1 MAQQT
6 EEQPTAVLG
15 AIAANLIVAIAK
27 FPAAFFTGSSSM
39 LSEGIHSSVDTVNEG
54 LLLLGIKRSKRPPDA
69 MHPFRHGQELYFWS
83 LIVAIVLF
91 GLGGGMSIYE
101 GILHLLNPHRLADP
115 VWNYVVLGVAFVAEG
130 ISWTVALRKFLPTR
144 EAQETLWHTIR
155 HTKDPTVIT
164 VLFEDSA
171 ALAGLVVAF
180 LGVWLSHQFN
190 QPWLDGTAS
199 IIIGLILA
207 VVAFLLVYESRGLLI
222 GESADLQVIQ
232 NIRQI
237 VQSDRDI
244 ADVQRILTMH
254 FGPNEILL
262 TLDLRFVPSLT
273 GEEIANVV
281 ARIEA
286 AIRAGQPKITK
297 IFIEVQALCGT
308 GQAQ

>member
-1 MAQQT
+1 
-6 EEQPTAVLG
+6 
-15 AIAANLIVAIAK
+15 
-27 FPAAFFTGSSSM
+27 M
-39 LSEGIHSSVDTVNEG
+39 LSEGIHSSIDTINEG

-69 MHPFRHGQELYFWS
+69 MHPFGHGQELYFWS

-101 GILHLLNPHRLADP
+101 GILHLLNPQRLADP

-130 ISWTVALRKFLPTR
+130 ISWTVARRKFLPTR
-144 EAQETLWHTIR
+144 ETQETLWHTIR

-171 ALAGLVVAF
+171 ALAGLVIAF

-222 GESADLQVIQ
+222 GESADPQVIQ

-281 ARIEA
+281 ARIET

-297 IFIEVQALCGT
+297 IFIEVQALCRT
-308 GQAQ
+308 DQAQ